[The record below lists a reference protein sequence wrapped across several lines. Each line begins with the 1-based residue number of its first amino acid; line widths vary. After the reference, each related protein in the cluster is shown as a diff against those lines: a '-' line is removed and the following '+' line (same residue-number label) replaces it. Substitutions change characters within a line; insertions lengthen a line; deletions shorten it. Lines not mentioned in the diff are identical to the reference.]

1 MSFCVNLSAVKN
13 EKLEMSA
20 IFENQILDIRYYFS
34 PLSVLKVRSLLNN
47 LKDGQMLEV
56 WSNDFETIDVLEQII
71 RNSND
76 ELVGI
81 EKEGEYE
88 KIYIR
93 RCKDRTDSV
102 PI

>member
-1 MSFCVNLSAVKN
+1 MHLAVNN
-13 EKLEMSA
+13 EKKKMSVT
-20 IFENQILDIRYYFS
+20 FKNQTLDIRDYPS
-34 PLSVLKVRSLLNN
+34 PISVLKVRSLLNN
-47 LKDGQMLEV
+47 MKDGQILEV